1 VIRVGTVTFHIH
13 RGGPG
18 LDGRYVQYRL
28 DVDRYTT
35 VLEGLLKIR
44 EELDPGLALR
54 YSCRMG
60 MCGSCGMRINGRP
73 GLACLTRVSRLG
85 EDITVDPMNGF
96 TPVKDLVSDLTPFF
110 AKYTR
115 VRPSLAPRDPEE
127 QEHPTSVYPQ
137 TPSEVVRFLQFNYCI
152 QCGLCSS
159 ACPIASSDEQFLGP
173 AALAVAYR
181 YTEDSRDDAKGRR
194 LEIVDSPHG
203 LWGCRIAGSCSY
215 VCPKGVDPSLAI
227 QKLKGMS
234 LQGAFRRLPT
244 EPAPDASGSA
254 KS

>member
-1 VIRVGTVTFHIH
+1 VIHVGTVNFRIH
-13 RGGPG
+13 RGGSSRG
-18 LDGRYVQYRL
+18 GRYVQYAV

-44 EELDPGLALR
+44 EASDPGLALR

-85 EDITVDPMNGF
+85 ENITVDPMNGF
-96 TPVKDLVSDLTPFF
+96 RVVRDLVADMTPVFE
-110 AKYTR
+110 KYSS
-115 VRPSLAPRDPEE
+115 VRPTLVARDPGE
-127 QEHPTSVYPQ
+127 QEHPTSVYRQSPDQ
-137 TPSEVVRFLQFNYCI
+137 VVRFLQFNYCI
-152 QCGLCSS
+152 QCGLCAS

-194 LEIVDSPHG
+194 LQIVDSKHG
-203 LWGCRIAGSCSY
+203 VWGCRVAGSCSY

-227 QKLKGMS
+227 QKLKGMA
-234 LQGAFRRLPT
+234 LQGLLGKRPSDPSS
-244 EPAPDASGSA
+244 EASGSA

>member
-1 VIRVGTVTFHIH
+1 MGTVHFRIH
-13 RGGPG
+13 RGSASQG
-18 LDGRYVQYRL
+18 GRYAEYDV

-44 EELDPGLALR
+44 EDLDPGLAIR

-60 MCGSCGMRINGRP
+60 MCGSCGVRINGRP

-85 EDITVDPMNGF
+85 EQVTVDPMRGIRV
-96 TPVKDLVSDLTPFF
+96 VKDLVSDMTPVFG
-110 AKYTR
+110 KYSS
-115 VRPSLAPRDPEE
+115 VRPNLVAKDAEE
-127 QEHPTSVYPQ
+127 QEHPTAIYRQRPDQ
-137 TPSEVVRFLQFNYCI
+137 VVRFLQFNYCI
-152 QCGLCSS
+152 QCGLCTS

-194 LEIVDSPHG
+194 LQIVDSPHG
-203 LWGCRIAGSCSY
+203 LWGCRVAGSCSY

-227 QKLKGMS
+227 QKLKGMA
-234 LQGAFRRLPT
+234 LQGSLGRSSSEST
-244 EPAPDASGSA
+244 ASESA
-254 KS
+254 RS